1 MNTTN
6 PPVPPDSS
14 VSPGFPRV
22 GQLFR
27 SRRSEHRLRIVE
39 VARLAGL
46 RDTAKSLRTLDQLE
60 RGGQGPL
67 DLIKVLCGFYGIDLN
82 AVREAWQLDEE
93 DRKRFRWEA
102 AGGRPYLLVKVIPA
116 VYQRREVPAGLDRE
130 RAMAWAQAA
139 LKGRG
144 HVMAGTLVL
153 GASEAIWFREDGSF
167 FVSDNGAVPYSSVR
181 GRSFTFAVSAPRTEP
196 E

>member
-22 GQLFR
+22 GEMFR
-27 SRRSEHRLRIVE
+27 SCRSERRLRIVE

-46 RDTAKSLRTLDQLE
+46 RDTPKVLRNIDAME
-60 RGGQGPL
+60 REGQGFL
-67 DLIKVLCGFYGIDLN
+67 DLIETLCAFYGIDLG
-82 AVREAWQLDEE
+82 AVREAWQLDEA

-102 AGGRPYLLVKVIPA
+102 AGARPYLVVKIIPA
-116 VYQRREVPAGLDRE
+116 VYMRKDVPEGLDRE
-130 RAMAWAQAA
+130 SAIKLAQAT
-139 LKGRG
+139 LKERG

-153 GASEAIWFREDGSF
+153 GASEAIWFRENGTF
-167 FVSDNGAVPYSSVR
+167 FTSSNGMAPYSSVR
-181 GRSFTFAVSAPRTEP
+181 GRRFTFAA
-196 E
+196 